1 MKQLFFTA
9 GPSALFY
16 TVEEHIKQ
24 ALKEQVPSISHR
36 SKAYEK
42 LSKETTDNLRELLN
56 VPNDYHLFFTSSAS
70 EVWSLLI
77 ENCVKKESFHI
88 VNGAFSKKFY
98 NTAIALNRRAGIHE
112 ISEGTCTSIDKVNIP
127 KSAEL
132 ITIAQNETS
141 TGAAQPLED
150 IYKLKALHPDKIVAV
165 DCVSA
170 LPYIDID
177 LKQIDSL
184 YFSVQKGFGLPAGLG
199 VWIVNNKCVDKAIS
213 LKEKQV
219 SIGSYHSIPS
229 FLEKAKKHQT
239 PATPNVLA
247 IYVLGKVAKDML
259 DRGIESIRRETVY
272 KAAILYNMIK
282 DHTILSPFVENEKH
296 QSKTVIVAN
305 TSIPS
310 SEIIAAA
317 AKKGMI
323 LSAGYGKNKDS
334 QIRIANFPAHSKEQF
349 EMLVDFLAEFKAV

>member
-16 TVEEHIKQ
+16 TAEEHIKQ

-42 LSKETTDNLRELLN
+42 ISENTTDNLRELLN
-56 VPNDYHLFFTSSAS
+56 IPNEYHIFFTSSAS

-77 ENCVKKESFHI
+77 ENCVEKESFHI
-88 VNGAFSKKFY
+88 VNGAFSRKFY
-98 NTAIALNRRAGIHE
+98 DAALELNRTARMHE
-112 ISEGTCTSIDKVNIP
+112 VAEGTCLSIEELDISESV
-127 KSAEL
+127 EL
-132 ITIAQNETS
+132 ISIAQNETS

-177 LKQIDSL
+177 LTKIDSL

-199 VWIVNNKCVDKAIS
+199 IWLVNNKCVEKAN
-213 LKEKQV
+213 LLREKGA
-219 SIGSYHSIPS
+219 SIGGYHSIPS
-229 FLEKAKKHQT
+229 FMEKAKKNQT

-247 IYVLGKVAKDML
+247 IYVLGKVVKDMI

-282 DHTILSPFVENEKH
+282 EHDILSPFVSNEKH
-296 QSKTVIVAN
+296 QSKTVIVAK

-310 SEIIAAA
+310 SQIIDAA

-323 LSAGYGKNKDS
+323 IGAGYGKHKDS
-334 QIRIANFPAHSKEQF
+334 HIRIANFPAHSKEQF